1 MSQSPSQ
8 QTPSPT
14 GLRLQPTDANADE
27 PGASAEKDPELY
39 WLKHVYQGGSRQLT
53 VRAVIAGMLI
63 GAVMCLSNLYVI
75 LKTGWSLGVT
85 ITACILAFAVFSTL
99 RSLRVLKND
108 FTDLENNAMGSVASA
123 AGYMTGGGNMAA
135 VPALLML
142 TGTLPPAGWLV
153 VWFAVISALGVFAAI
168 PIKRQLINIE
178 ALPFPTG
185 TATAETIRALHGH
198 GEVARRKSRLLTGA
212 GVVGALLVLVRDARF
227 PWLTNIPEKVSLP
240 FTMLGK
246 KASAWTMSLDF
257 SLLLVGAGALVSFR
271 TGWSMF
277 LGAVLSYG
285 FLAPA
290 MVTQGSIPEITYK
303 AINSWMVWTGS
314 ALLVS
319 SGLLAFAF
327 QWRSVARSF
336 KALSGL
342 FRGKGAQQEE
352 TDPLAGIECPP
363 SWFPLGFAVLGP
375 IAIFL
380 MAYLFQIP
388 WWAGVLA
395 MPLAV
400 VMGVVASRVT
410 GETDTTP
417 TKALGPVTQLIFGG
431 LAPGNIPAN
440 VMSANATGG
449 VGLHSADLL
458 TDLKSGWLLGAN
470 PRQQFVAQL
479 FGVVA
484 GAAVV
489 VPVFNL
495 LIPNAEALG
504 TEEFPAPA
512 TMVWAGVSKLLA
524 TGVSA
529 MPVTARWGALCGA
542 TLGICLVLLE
552 RWAPA
557 KLKGYI
563 PSPAGFGLAIVIP
576 ASSSIAFFL
585 GSAIAEVLRRKKP
598 KLAEDMVLP
607 VSSGF
612 IAGESLLGIAIAMAK
627 AFGVMPK

>member
-1 MSQSPSQ
+1 MSPPSPS
-8 QTPSPT
+8 PSPSE
-14 GLRLQPTDANADE
+14 LRIHPSEPSSGD
-27 PGASAEKDPELY
+27 PGASAAKDPERY
-39 WLKHVYQGGSRQLT
+39 WLEHVYQGGSRQLT

-85 ITACILAFAVFSTL
+85 ITACILAFAVFG
-99 RSLRVLKND
+99 SLRGLGLLKKE

-142 TGTLPPAGWLV
+142 TGTLPSSGWLM

-198 GEVARRKSRLLTGA
+198 GEVARRKSRLLGLA
-212 GVVGALLVLVRDARF
+212 GLVGGLLVFLRDARF
-227 PWLTNIPEKVSLP
+227 GWLTNLPEKASLP
-240 FTMLGK
+240 FTILGK
-246 KASAWTMSLDF
+246 KASAWSLSFDF
-257 SLLLVGAGALVSFR
+257 SLLLVGAGALVSFK
-271 TGWSMF
+271 TGWSML
-277 LGAVLSYG
+277 LGAVLTYG

-290 MVTQGSIPEITYK
+290 MFTQGAIPEVTYK

-314 ALLVS
+314 AVLVS
-319 SGLLAFAF
+319 SGLLSFAF

-342 FRGKGAQQEE
+342 FGGKDGRQEE
-352 TDPLAGIECPP
+352 ADPLAGIECPP
-363 SWFPLGFAVLGP
+363 QWFPIGFAVLGP
-375 IAIFL
+375 IAVFL

-400 VMGVVASRVT
+400 VMGVIASRVT

-489 VPVFNL
+489 VPVFNIL
-495 LIPNAEALG
+495 VPSADMLG
-504 TEEFPAPA
+504 SEQFPAPA
-512 TMVWAGVSKLLA
+512 SMVWAGVSKLLA

-529 MPVTARWGALCGA
+529 LPQTARVGALCGA
-542 TLGICLVLLE
+542 TLGILLVLMD
-552 RWAPA
+552 RWAPKKA
-557 KLKGYI
+557 KAYV
-563 PSPAGFGLAIVIP
+563 PSAAGFGLAIVIP
-576 ASSSIAFFL
+576 GSSSIAFFL
-585 GSAIAEVLRRKKP
+585 GAAIAEALRRAKP
-598 KLAEDMVLP
+598 KLADDTVLP

-612 IAGESLLGIAIAMAK
+612 IAGESLLGIGLAMLK
-627 AFGVMPK
+627 AFGMMPK

>member
-1 MSQSPSQ
+1 MSPPSPS
-8 QTPSPT
+8 PSPSE
-14 GLRLQPTDANADE
+14 LRIHPSDPSSGD
-27 PGASAEKDPELY
+27 PGASAAKDPERY
-39 WLKHVYQGGSRQLT
+39 WLEHVYQGGSRQLT

-85 ITACILAFAVFSTL
+85 ITACILAFAVFG
-99 RSLRVLKND
+99 SLRGLGMLKKE

-142 TGTLPPAGWLV
+142 TGTLPSSGWLM

-198 GEVARRKSRLLTGA
+198 GEVARRKSRLLGLA
-212 GVVGALLVLVRDARF
+212 GLVGGLLVFLRDARF
-227 PWLTNIPEKVSLP
+227 GWLTNLPEKASLP
-240 FTMLGK
+240 FTILGK
-246 KASAWTMSLDF
+246 KASAWSLSFDF
-257 SLLLVGAGALVSFR
+257 SLLLVGAGALVSFK
-271 TGWSMF
+271 TGWSML
-277 LGAVLSYG
+277 LGAVLTYG

-290 MVTQGSIPEITYK
+290 MFTQGAIPEVTYK

-314 ALLVS
+314 AVLVS
-319 SGLLAFAF
+319 SGLLSFAF

-342 FRGKGAQQEE
+342 FGGKDGRQEE
-352 TDPLAGIECPP
+352 ADPLAGIECPP
-363 SWFPLGFAVLGP
+363 QWFPIGFAVLGP
-375 IAIFL
+375 IAVFL

-400 VMGVVASRVT
+400 VMGVIASRVT

-489 VPVFNL
+489 VPVFNIL
-495 LIPNAEALG
+495 VPSADMLG
-504 TEEFPAPA
+504 SEQFPAPA
-512 TMVWAGVSKLLA
+512 SMVWAGVSKLLA

-529 MPVTARWGALCGA
+529 LPQTARVGALCGA
-542 TLGICLVLLE
+542 TLGILLVLMD
-552 RWAPA
+552 RWAPKKA
-557 KLKGYI
+557 KAYV
-563 PSPAGFGLAIVIP
+563 PSAAGFGLAIVIP
-576 ASSSIAFFL
+576 GSSSIAFFL
-585 GSAIAEVLRRKKP
+585 GAAIAEALRRAKP
-598 KLAEDMVLP
+598 KLADDTVLP

-612 IAGESLLGIAIAMAK
+612 IAGESLLGIGLAMLK
-627 AFGVMPK
+627 AFGMMPK

>member
-1 MSQSPSQ
+1 MTPSAPSP
-8 QTPSPT
+8 TPSPSE
-14 GLRLQPTDANADE
+14 LRIHPSDPASGE
-27 PGASAEKDPELY
+27 PGASAARDPERY
-39 WLKHVYQGGSRQLT
+39 WLEHVYQGGVRQLT
-53 VRAVIAGMLI
+53 VRAVIAGMVI

-85 ITACILAFAVFSTL
+85 ITACILAFAVFGTL
-99 RSLRVLKND
+99 RSLRVLKNE

-142 TGTLPPAGWLV
+142 TGALPSSGWLM
-153 VWFAVISALGVFAAI
+153 VWFAVISALGVCAAI

-212 GVVGALLVLVRDARF
+212 GLIGALLVMLRDARF
-227 PWLTNIPEKVSLP
+227 SWLTNIPEKMSLP
-240 FTMLGK
+240 FTILGK
-246 KASAWTMSLDF
+246 KASAWTLSFDF
-257 SLLLVGAGALVSFR
+257 SLLLVGAGALVSFK
-271 TGWSMF
+271 TGWSML
-277 LGAVLSYG
+277 LGAVLTYG
-285 FLAPA
+285 FLAPE
-290 MVTQGSIPEITYK
+290 MVSRGVIPEVTYR
-303 AINSWMVWTGS
+303 AINSWTVWTGS

-327 QWRSVARSF
+327 QWKSVARSF

-342 FRGKGAQQEE
+342 FGKKDSKEE
-352 TDPLAGIECPP
+352 EDPLAGIECPP
-363 SWFPLGFAVLGP
+363 AWFPIGFAILGP
-375 IAIFL
+375 IAVFL

-400 VMGVVASRVT
+400 VMGVIASRVT

-470 PRQQFVAQL
+470 PRQQFFAQL

-489 VPVFNL
+489 VPVFKIL
-495 LIPNAEALG
+495 VPDASMLG

-512 TMVWAGVSKLLA
+512 SMVWAGVSKLLA
-524 TGVSA
+524 TGVAALPESA
-529 MPVTARWGALCGA
+529 RIGALCGGS
-542 TLGICLVLLE
+542 LGIFLVLLE
-552 RWAPA
+552 RWAPKKA
-557 KLKGYI
+557 KGFI
-563 PSPAGFGLAIVIP
+563 PSAAGFGLAIVIP
-576 ASSSIAFFL
+576 GSSSIAFFL
-585 GSAIAEVLRRKKP
+585 GAAIAEVLRRTRP
-598 KLAEDMVLP
+598 KLADDTVLP

-612 IAGESLLGIAIAMAK
+612 IAGESLLGIGIAMAK

>member
-1 MSQSPSQ
+1 MSQSPSP
-8 QTPSPT
+8 TPSARDPLIHPT
-14 GLRLQPTDANADE
+14 HAPGDAGDE
-27 PGASAEKDPELY
+27 AARDPERY
-39 WLKHVYQGGSRQLT
+39 WLEHVYQGGVRQLT
-53 VRAVIAGMLI
+53 VRAVIAGMFI

-85 ITACILAFAVFSTL
+85 ITACILAFAVFGTL
-99 RSLRVLKND
+99 RSLRVLKRE

-142 TGTLPPAGWLV
+142 TGALPSAGWLM
-153 VWFAVISALGVFAAI
+153 VWFAVVSALGVFAAI
-168 PIKRQLINIE
+168 PIKRQLINVE

-198 GEVARRKSRLLTGA
+198 GEGARRKARLLGMA
-212 GVVGALLVLVRDARF
+212 GGIGALLVALRDARF
-227 PWLTNIPEKVSLP
+227 TWLANIPEKVSLP
-240 FTMLGK
+240 FMLLGR
-246 KASAWTMSLDF
+246 KASAWSLSFEF

-271 TGWSMF
+271 TGWSML
-277 LGAVLSYG
+277 LGAVLTYG

-290 MVTQGSIPEITYK
+290 MVAQGAIAEVTYRSI
-303 AINSWMVWTGS
+303 NGWMVWTGS

-319 SGLLAFAF
+319 SGLLSFAF

-336 KALSGL
+336 KSLSSL
-342 FRGKGAQQEE
+342 FTGKRTKEE
-352 TDPLAGIECPP
+352 ELDPLAGIECPP
-363 SWFPLGFAVLGP
+363 AWFPLGFAILGP
-375 IAIFL
+375 VAVFL

-395 MPLAV
+395 LPLAV
-400 VMGVVASRVT
+400 VMGVIASRVT

-449 VGLHSADLL
+449 VGLHAADLL

-484 GAAVV
+484 GAVVV
-489 VPVFNL
+489 VPVFNIL
-495 LIPNAEALG
+495 VPDASMLG
-504 TEEFPAPA
+504 SEEFPAPA
-512 TMVWAGVSKLLA
+512 SMVWAGVSKLLA
-524 TGVSA
+524 TGVAALPDSA
-529 MPVTARWGALCGA
+529 RVGALCGGM
-542 TLGICLVLLE
+542 LGTFLVLLE

-557 KLKGYI
+557 KVKPYV

-576 ASSSIAFFL
+576 GSSSIAFFL
-585 GSAIAEVLRRKKP
+585 GSAIAALLRRAKP
-598 KLAEDMVLP
+598 KLAEETVLP
-607 VSSGF
+607 ISSGF
-612 IAGESLLGIAIAMAK
+612 IAGESLLGIGIAMAK
-627 AFGVMPK
+627 AFGVMPR

>member
-1 MSQSPSQ
+1 MSSSSPS
-8 QTPSPT
+8 PSPSE
-14 GLRLQPTDANADE
+14 LRIHPNAPPPDA
-27 PGASAEKDPELY
+27 PGASAEQDPERY
-39 WLKHVYQGGSRQLT
+39 WLEHVYQGGSRQLT

-63 GAVMCLSNLYVI
+63 GAVMCLSNLFVI

-85 ITACILAFAVFSTL
+85 ITACILAFAVFGTL
-99 RSLRVLKND
+99 RSLGLLRKE

-142 TGTLPPAGWLV
+142 TGTLPSGGWLV
-153 VWFAVISALGVFAAI
+153 LWFAVISALGVFAAI

-198 GEVARRKSRLLTGA
+198 GEVARRKSRLLGLS
-212 GVVGALLVLVRDARF
+212 GLVGAALVFIRDARF
-227 PWLTNIPEKVSLP
+227 TWLTNLPDKVSLP
-240 FTMLGK
+240 FTILGK
-246 KASAWTMSLDF
+246 KASAWSLSFDF
-257 SLLLVGAGALVSFR
+257 SLLLVGAGALVSFK
-271 TGWSMF
+271 TGWSML
-277 LGAVLSYG
+277 LGAVLTYG

-290 MVTQGSIPEITYK
+290 MVSQGAIPEVTYK

-319 SGLLAFAF
+319 SGLLSFAF

-342 FRGKGAQQEE
+342 FGGKGAQEE
-352 TDPLAGIECPP
+352 KDPLAGIECPP

-380 MAYLFQIP
+380 MAYLFHIP

-400 VMGVVASRVT
+400 VMGVIASRVT

-417 TKALGPVTQLIFGG
+417 TKALGPVTQLLFGG

-470 PRQQFVAQL
+470 PRQQFIAQL

-489 VPVFNL
+489 VPVFHIL
-495 LIPNAEALG
+495 VPSADVLG

-512 TMVWAGVSKLLA
+512 SMVWAGVSKLLS
-524 TGVSA
+524 TGISA
-529 MPVTARWGALCGA
+529 LPETARVGALCGA
-542 TLGICLVLLE
+542 LLGIFLVLLE
-552 RWAPA
+552 KWAPA
-557 KLKGYI
+557 KAKPFI
-563 PSPAGFGLAIVIP
+563 PSASGFGLAIVIP
-576 ASSSIAFFL
+576 GSSSIAFFL
-585 GSAIAEVLRRKKP
+585 GSAIAEGLRRKMP
-598 KLAEDMVLP
+598 KLAEDATLP
-607 VSSGF
+607 VASGF
-612 IAGESLLGIAIAMAK
+612 IAGESLLGIALALLK
-627 AFGVMPK
+627 AFKWMPK

>member
-8 QTPSPT
+8 TPSPSD
-14 GLRLQPTDANADE
+14 LRIQPSDAPGDA
-27 PGASAEKDPELY
+27 GASAAQDPERY
-39 WLKHVYQGGSRQLT
+39 WLEHVYQGGARQLT
-53 VRAVIAGMLI
+53 VRAVIAGMAI

-85 ITACILAFAVFSTL
+85 ITACILAFAVFGTL
-99 RSLRVLKND
+99 RSIRVLKTE

-142 TGTLPPAGWLV
+142 TGTLPSSGWLM

-198 GEVARRKSRLLTGA
+198 GEVARRKSRLLGISGA
-212 GVVGALLVLVRDARF
+212 IGAFVVALRDARF
-227 PWLTNIPEKVSLP
+227 TWLANIPEKVSLP

-246 KASAWTMSLDF
+246 KASAWSLSFEF

-271 TGWSMF
+271 TGWSML
-277 LGAVLSYG
+277 LGAVLTYG

-290 MVTQGSIPEITYK
+290 MVSQGAIAEVSYRS
-303 AINSWMVWTGS
+303 INSWMVWTGS
-314 ALLVS
+314 AVLVS
-319 SGLLAFAF
+319 SGLLSFAF

-336 KALSGL
+336 KSLSGL
-342 FRGKGAQQEE
+342 FKGKDAKAEE
-352 TDPLAGIECPP
+352 ADPLAGIECPP
-363 SWFPLGFAVLGP
+363 SWFPLGFAILGP
-375 IAIFL
+375 VAVFL

-400 VMGVVASRVT
+400 VMGVIASRVT

-489 VPVFNL
+489 VPVFKIL
-495 LIPNAEALG
+495 VPDASMLG
-504 TEEFPAPA
+504 SEEFPAPA
-512 TMVWAGVSKLLA
+512 SMVWAGVSKLLA
-524 TGVSA
+524 TGVAALPGSA
-529 MPVTARWGALCGA
+529 RVGALCGA
-542 TLGICLVLLE
+542 TLGIFLVLLE

-557 KLKGYI
+557 KAKGYV

-576 ASSSIAFFL
+576 GSSSIAFFL
-585 GSAIAEVLRRKKP
+585 GSAIAALLRRTKP
-598 KLAEDMVLP
+598 KLADDMVLP

-612 IAGESLLGIAIAMAK
+612 IAGESLLGIGIAMAK

>member
-1 MSQSPSQ
+1 MSPSS
-8 QTPSPT
+8 PSPSPSE
-14 GLRLQPTDANADE
+14 LRIHPTDPSSGD
-27 PGASAEKDPELY
+27 PGASAAKDPERY
-39 WLKHVYQGGSRQLT
+39 WLEHVYQGGSRQLT

-85 ITACILAFAVFSTL
+85 ITACILAFAVFGTL
-99 RSLRVLKND
+99 RGVGLLRKE

-142 TGTLPPAGWLV
+142 TGTLPSSGWLM

-198 GEVARRKSRLLTGA
+198 GEVARRKSRLLGLA
-212 GVVGALLVLVRDARF
+212 GIIGALLVFLRDARMG
-227 PWLTNIPEKVSLP
+227 WLTNIPEKMSLP
-240 FTMLGK
+240 FTILGR
-246 KASAWTMSLDF
+246 KASAWSLSFDF
-257 SLLLVGAGALVSFR
+257 SLLLVGAGALVSFK
-271 TGWSMF
+271 TGWSML
-277 LGAVLSYG
+277 LGAVLTYG

-290 MVTQGSIPEITYK
+290 MVTEGSIPEVTYK

-319 SGLLAFAF
+319 SGLLSFAF

-342 FRGKGAQQEE
+342 FGKKSNAQEE
-352 TDPLAGIECPP
+352 ADPLAGIECPP
-363 SWFPLGFAVLGP
+363 AWFPLGFAVLGP
-375 IAIFL
+375 IAVFL

-400 VMGVVASRVT
+400 VMGVIASRVT

-470 PRQQFVAQL
+470 PRQQFIAQL

-489 VPVFNL
+489 VPVFNIL
-495 LIPNAEALG
+495 VPSADVLG
-504 TEEFPAPA
+504 SEQFPAPA
-512 TMVWAGVSKLLA
+512 SMVWAGVSKLLA

-529 MPVTARWGALCGA
+529 LPQTARVGALCGGM
-542 TLGICLVLLE
+542 LGILLVLLDKF
-552 RWAPA
+552 APKSA
-557 KLKGYI
+557 KAFV
-563 PSPAGFGLAIVIP
+563 PSAAGFGLAIVIP
-576 ASSSIAFFL
+576 GSSSIAFFI
-585 GSAIAEVLRRKKP
+585 GAAIAEALRRAKP
-598 KLAEDMVLP
+598 KLAEDTVLP

-612 IAGESLLGIAIAMAK
+612 IAGESLLGIGLAMLK